1 MKQESTKRV
10 SWTVLTEQLEYAI
23 SSGRFPVG
31 SQLPSEY
38 QLSEEWN
45 CNRATLRCATRFLV
59 STGRLHRKK
68 SGALIVAK
76 PVFRRNLM
84 NFEPLW
90 YFAQQNNRKFTS
102 RVLSMTIQQA
112 PEHVAK
118 VLQLD
123 NDRKAYH
130 LCRLRYLDG
139 VPAICETTWLSAS
152 RIQGLEQF
160 DFSNE
165 SLFEILA
172 AEYDICTYS
181 GKQRLDIVYADENE
195 SQLLQVPVLTP
206 LFSLDGV
213 TNDDYDTPVEVFR
226 ASIRSDQIGFACEV
240 DRTLEP

>member
-10 SWTVLTEQLEYAI
+10 TWTILAERLEYAI

-45 CNRATLRCATRFLV
+45 CNRTTLRCAMRFLV

-68 SGALIVAK
+68 SGALIVAV

-90 YFAQQNNRKFTS
+90 YFAQQNHREFTA
-102 RVLSMTIQQA
+102 RVLSMTIEPA
-112 PEHVAK
+112 PEHVEK
-118 VLQLD
+118 ILHLGEDKRVYQLQ
-123 NDRKAYH
+123 
-130 LCRLRYLDG
+130 RLRYLDG
-139 VPAICETTWLSAS
+139 VPAIYETTWLSAS
-152 RIQGLEQF
+152 RIQGLERF
-160 DFSNE
+160 DFSHE

-213 TNDDYDTPVEVFR
+213 TNDDYDIPVEVFR
-226 ASIRSDQIGFACEV
+226 ASIRNDQIGFAGEV
-240 DRTLEP
+240 DYSK